1 MSFRPRAW
9 RDNRHG
15 WARALVTGR
24 GGAGSSISEAL
35 GSANTILE
43 RLFQWREE
51 QRRALE
57 LGENLNA
64 DAMLDGFDAAALGES
79 MR

>member
-1 MSFRPRAW
+1 M
-9 RDNRHG
+9 D
-15 WARALVTGR
+15 GR
-24 GGAGSSISEAL
+24 GHWSPGGGGARSSISEAL

>member
-35 GSANTILE
+35 RSANTI
-43 RLFQWREE
+43 QWREE

>member
-1 MSFRPRAW
+1 MGAGIG
-9 RDNRHG
+9 HQ
-15 WARALVTGR
+15 A
-24 GGAGSSISEAL
+24 GGARSSISEAL

>member
-1 MSFRPRAW
+1 VL
-9 RDNRHG
+9 G
-15 WARALVTGR
+15 GITGMDGAGIGHQAG

>member
-1 MSFRPRAW
+1 M
-9 RDNRHG
+9 D
-15 WARALVTGR
+15 GR
-24 GGAGSSISEAL
+24 GHWSPGWGGARSSISEAL